1 MEIRNCNLEEVSD
14 TWMDSER
21 ILATPS
27 ALAKEALFYVQET
40 GTMTC
45 KHAHDYV
52 RESLDSYLLLMVLE
66 GTGTLSQETQRYT
79 LRAGDIAFV
88 DCHKPYCHSSSE
100 KHPWKIAWIHWNG
113 KALESK

>member
-66 GTGTLSQETQRYT
+66 GTGTLSQETQIG
-79 LRAGDIAFV
+79 RAHV
-88 DCHKPYCHSSSE
+88 
-100 KHPWKIAWIHWNG
+100 
-113 KALESK
+113 